1 MTPLSPSTVPQPTAA
16 AGYIGRFAPS
26 PTGPLHAGSLVA
38 ALASYLDARA
48 HQGRW
53 LLRIEDV
60 DTPRVKKGATEAILA
75 VLHQL
80 GMRHDGEPSF
90 QSAGRARYAAA
101 LDRLRA
107 AGQVYPCGCTRAE
120 LADSRLNWGTPGDAD
135 RGAAAKRSAHA
146 GDEPPGRE
154 LIYPGTC
161 RHGLPSG
168 RSARSWRVRVPAG
181 PIQWL
186 DRSGRT
192 HHDDLQ
198 SSVGDFVVYRAD
210 GIWAYQLAV
219 VVDDGIQSVTDVVR
233 GCDLEGS
240 TSRQIHL
247 QELLGLP
254 RPRYLHI
261 PVVLAANGQ
270 KLSKQTGA
278 APIDLSQPVRVLN
291 DAMTHLGLEPVQTDS
306 LTTFW
311 HRATERWATSVYMQS
326 ATRPSHLAA
335 SRRQSSHPDRRSPG
349 GTPAD

>member
-1 MTPLSPSTVPQPTAA
+1 
-16 AGYIGRFAPS
+16 
-26 PTGPLHAGSLVA
+26 
-38 ALASYLDARA
+38 
-48 HQGRW
+48 
-53 LLRIEDV
+53 
-60 DTPRVKKGATEAILA
+60 
-75 VLHQL
+75 
-80 GMRHDGEPSF
+80 
-90 QSAGRARYAAA
+90 
-101 LDRLRA
+101 
-107 AGQVYPCGCTRAE
+107 
-120 LADSRLNWGTPGDAD
+120 
-135 RGAAAKRSAHA
+135 
-146 GDEPPGRE
+146 
-154 LIYPGTC
+154 
-161 RHGLPSG
+161 
-168 RSARSWRVRVPAG
+168 
-181 PIQWL
+181 
-186 DRSGRT
+186 
-192 HHDDLQ
+192 
-198 SSVGDFVVYRAD
+198 VGDFVVYRAD

-335 SRRQSSHPDRRSPG
+335 SRRQSSHPDRRSQG

>member
-1 MTPLSPSTVPQPTAA
+1 MTPLSPSTAPQPITA

-60 DTPRVKKGATEAILA
+60 DTPRVQKGATEAILA
-75 VLHQL
+75 VLSRL
-80 GMRHDGEPSF
+80 GMRPHGEPSF

-107 AGQVYPCGCTRAE
+107 AGEVYPCGCTRAE
-120 LADSRLNWGTPGDAD
+120 LADSRLNWGSAGTAD
-135 RGAAAKRSAHA
+135 RNAAAKRSAHA

-154 LIYPGTC
+154 LVYPGTC
-161 RHGLPSG
+161 RHGLPNG
-168 RSARSWRVRVPAG
+168 RSARSWRVRVPVN
-181 PIQWL
+181 PILWH

-192 HHDDLQ
+192 HRDDLQ

-219 VVDDGIQSVTDVVR
+219 VVDDGIQSVTDIVR

-247 QELLGLP
+247 QQLLGLP

-278 APIDLSQPVRVLN
+278 APIDLSQPVRALN
-291 DAMTHLGLEPVQTDS
+291 DALRHLGIEPVETDS

-311 HRATERWATSVYMQS
+311 DRATERWAMSVYLRS
-326 ATRPSHLAA
+326 ASSPAA
-335 SRRQSSHPDRRSPG
+335 LPG
-349 GTPAD
+349 GTPTG

>member
-1 MTPLSPSTVPQPTAA
+1 MTPLSPSTAPQPIAA

-60 DTPRVKKGATEAILA
+60 DTPRVQKGATEAIVA
-75 VLHQL
+75 VLSRR
-80 GMRHDGEPSF
+80 GMAPHGEPSF

-120 LADSRLNWGTPGDAD
+120 LADSRLNWGTEGTAD

-161 RHGLPSG
+161 RNGLPNG
-168 RSARSWRVRVPAG
+168 RSARSWRVRVPVTAVL
-181 PIQWL
+181 WH
-186 DRSGRT
+186 DRGGRT
-192 HHDDLQ
+192 HRDDLQ

-219 VVDDGIQSVTDVVR
+219 VVDDGFQSVTDVVR
-233 GCDLEGS
+233 GSDLEGS

-247 QELLGLP
+247 QQLLGLP

-278 APIDLSQPVRVLN
+278 APIDLSQPVRALN
-291 DAMTHLGLEPVQTDS
+291 DAMRHLGLEPVETDS

-311 HRATERWATSVYMQS
+311 DRATERWATSAYLQS
-326 ATRPSHLAA
+326 ASFPAA
-335 SRRQSSHPDRRSPG
+335 SPG
-349 GTPAD
+349 GMPTS

>member
-53 LLRIEDV
+53 LLRIEDI
-60 DTPRVKKGATEAILA
+60 DTPRVQKGATEAILA
-75 VLHQL
+75 VLSQL
-80 GMRHDGEPSF
+80 GMQHDGEPSF

-120 LADSRLNWGTPGDAD
+120 LADSRLNWGTSGGAD

-168 RSARSWRVRVPAG
+168 RSARSWRVRVPAS
-181 PIQWL
+181 PVLWR

-219 VVDDGIQSVTDVVR
+219 VVDDGFQSVTDVVR

-247 QELLGLP
+247 QQLLGLP

-291 DAMTHLGLEPVQTDS
+291 DAMRHLGLEPIETDS

-311 HRATERWATSVYMQS
+311 DRATERWATSAYLQA
-326 ATRPSHLAA
+326 ATRPAA
-335 SRRQSSHPDRRSPG
+335 SPDGSPCG
-349 GTPAD
+349 

>member
-181 PIQWL
+181 PIRWL

-335 SRRQSSHPDRRSPG
+335 SRRQSSHPDRRSRLWLPW
-349 GTPAD
+349 

>member
-1 MTPLSPSTVPQPTAA
+1 
-16 AGYIGRFAPS
+16 
-26 PTGPLHAGSLVA
+26 
-38 ALASYLDARA
+38 
-48 HQGRW
+48 
-53 LLRIEDV
+53 
-60 DTPRVKKGATEAILA
+60 
-75 VLHQL
+75 
-80 GMRHDGEPSF
+80 MRHDGEPSF